1 MTPGYIGNVMK
12 HIKTKLHRCAFAVS
26 TILCSSTVLAQQTPS
41 TPEKSVERMQVTG
54 SHIKRTDLEG
64 PSPVTI
70 ISRDMIDKS
79 GFDNLQQLLERLP
92 VSGAGTFSTRGNS
105 QDSTANGAAAISL
118 RGFGADA
125 TLVLINGRRVATSA
139 FAEGIVNSFVDINSI
154 PVAAIE
160 RVDILKDGASA
171 IYGSDAVAGVVN
183 VVLRKDYTGTDVS
196 LGYGQTTGPGYDETT
211 LSTVWGTGDEKSN
224 ATLILD
230 YFNNGQIDNHELGRF
245 GTANQVPYGGED
257 FRSTRG
263 YPGRFIVDGVTLRD
277 PGCPAGSIAGQNC
290 LYDYGPA
297 SIAIPAAE
305 RIGAILNLSRK
316 LDGDI
321 ELFSE
326 IAVQHNTSTAGGAAT
341 PLDEGAGL
349 TVPGTHPN
357 NPWQKDIKIGR
368 YRTVDAGNRRWNISS
383 DTLRLLAGIRGTF
396 NNWEWEAAAQK
407 GRSAASQTGDR
418 DQGWVR
424 TDFLQ
429 TEINAGRYNPFGGV
443 QNPQSVIDA
452 ITTSLVRRGT
462 SHLTS
467 VDAHIGGEL
476 FQLDTGAVG
485 LAAGIE
491 YREEDAR
498 DTPDDQFVR
507 GLIFGT
513 ESVSA
518 AASRSQKA
526 AYVELSIPVLT
537 NLELQLAERYDH
549 YSDFGGTANPKVA
562 LHFTPTDE
570 LSFRASWS
578 QGFRAPSLAQVGLGP
593 SQESQF
599 FIDTFLCPTADTNNP
614 ACGSTDYTI
623 IFAGNPNLKAEE
635 SESWNL
641 GMVWQA
647 TTDLDFSVDLWSIT
661 QDNKIDEVPFGDV
674 YQAECGNQNSTVC
687 IRFAPLPGQ
696 TLGTLDRINNGYF
709 NVSSQEAQGLDL
721 SGNYKMD
728 LADYGLLK
736 FNLEWTYLDSFK
748 KDNLSYVGE
757 YRYPQYRWV
766 TSADWSRNDWGVAAS
781 LSYIG
786 EFEDTPD
793 INFDGSLDFDT
804 EKSRMVDSQ
813 LTVDAQVYYN
823 LNAQTKLL
831 IGANNLLNKE
841 PPFAAG
847 DGDSDLYGYVSSM
860 YSPRGRYVYAKVSY
874 KF

>member
-1 MTPGYIGNVMK
+1 MK
-12 HIKTKLHRCAFAVS
+12 HIRSKLHRCAFAIS
-26 TILCSSTVLAQQTPS
+26 TILCSSSLLAQQT
-41 TPEKSVERMQVTG
+41 TPPEDKAVERMQVTG

-70 ISRDMIDKS
+70 IDREMIDKS

-92 VSGAGTFSTRGNS
+92 TTGAGTFSTRGNS

-160 RVDILKDGASA
+160 RIDILKDGASA

-196 LGYGQTTGPGYDETT
+196 LGYGQAAGPGYDETT
-211 LSTVWGTGDEKSN
+211 FSTVWGTGDDKSN

-230 YFNNGQIDNHELGRF
+230 YFNNGQIDNSELGRF
-245 GTANQVPYGGED
+245 GTSNQEPYGGAD
-257 FRSTRG
+257 FRSSRG

-277 PGCPAGSIAGQNC
+277 PGCPADSIAGQTC
-290 LYDYGPA
+290 LYDYGPS

-305 RIGAILNLSRK
+305 RLGAILNLSRK

-321 ELFSE
+321 EIFSE

-357 NPWQKDIKIGR
+357 NPWKKDIQIGR
-368 YRTVDAGNRRWNISS
+368 YRTVDAGNRRWDITS
-383 DTLRLLAGIRGTF
+383 DTLRLLAGVRGTF

-407 GRSAASQTGDR
+407 GRSAATQTGGR

-443 QNPQSVIDA
+443 KNPQSVIDA
-452 ITTSLVRRGT
+452 ITTSLVRRGK

-476 FQLDTGAVG
+476 FELETGAVG
-485 LAAGIE
+485 LAAGVE
-491 YREEDAR
+491 YRKEDAR
-498 DTPDDQFVR
+498 DTPDDQFTR

-526 AYVELSIPVLT
+526 AYVELSVPVLE

-549 YSDFGGTANPKVA
+549 YSDFGGTANPKIA
-562 LHFTPTDE
+562 LHFTPTE
-570 LSFRASWS
+570 TLSLRSSWS

-599 FIDTFLCPTADTNNP
+599 FIDTFLCPTPNTNNP
-614 ACGSTDYTI
+614 ACASTDYTI

-635 SESWNL
+635 SESWNF
-641 GMVWQA
+641 GVVWQA
-647 TTDLDFSVDLWSIT
+647 TPDLDFSVDLWSIT

-674 YQAECGNQNSTVC
+674 YQAECGNQNSVIC
-687 IRFAPLPGQ
+687 IRFAPQPGQ

-709 NVSSQEAQGLDL
+709 NVSSQEAQGLDI

-728 LADYGLLK
+728 LADLGLLK
-736 FNLEWTYLDSFK
+736 FNLEWTYLDEFE
-748 KDNLSYVGE
+748 KDSRSYAGE

-766 TSADWSRNDWGVAAS
+766 TSADWSRNDWGVAGS

-793 INFDGSLDFDT
+793 IDFDGSLDFDT
-804 EKSRMVDSQ
+804 ETSEMVNAQ

-823 LNAQTKLL
+823 LNTQTKL
-831 IGANNLLNKE
+831 IVGANNLLDKD

-847 DGDSDLYGYVSSM
+847 DGDGDLYGYVGSM
-860 YSPRGRYVYAKVSY
+860 YSPRGRYIYAKVSY

>member
-1 MTPGYIGNVMK
+1 MK
-12 HIKTKLHRCAFAVS
+12 HIRSKLHRCAFAVS
-26 TILCSSTVLAQQTPS
+26 TILCSNTALAQATPP
-41 TPEKSVERMQVTG
+41 TEEKAVERMQVTG

-70 ISRDMIDKS
+70 IDREMIDKS

-92 VSGAGTFSTRGNS
+92 TTGSGTFSTRGNS

-211 LSTVWGTGDEKSN
+211 FSTVWGTGDDKSN

-230 YFNNGQIDNHELGRF
+230 YFNNGQIDNSELGRF
-245 GTANQVPYGGED
+245 GSANQSAYGGQD
-257 FRSTRG
+257 LRSSRG

-277 PGCPAGSIAGQNC
+277 PGCPAGSIAGQTC
-290 LYDYGPA
+290 LYDYGPS

-305 RIGAILNLSRK
+305 RLGAILNLSRK

-321 ELFSE
+321 EIFSE

-349 TVPGTHPN
+349 TVPGSHPN
-357 NPWQKDIKIGR
+357 NPWKKDIKIGR
-368 YRTVDAGNRRWNISS
+368 YRTVDAGNRRWDITS

-407 GRSAASQTGDR
+407 GRSAATQTGER

-452 ITTSLVRRGT
+452 ITTSLVRRGK

-476 FQLDTGAVG
+476 FQLETGAVG
-485 LAAGIE
+485 LAAGVE
-491 YREEDAR
+491 YRKEDAR
-498 DTPDDQFVR
+498 DTPDDQFTR

-526 AYVELSIPVLT
+526 AYVELSVPVME

-549 YSDFGGTANPKVA
+549 YSDFGGTANPKIA
-562 LHFTPTDE
+562 LHFTPTE
-570 LSFRASWS
+570 TVSLRASWS
-578 QGFRAPSLAQVGLGP
+578 QGFRAPSLAQIGLGP

-599 FIDTFLCPTADTNNP
+599 FIDTFLCPTPNTNNP
-614 ACGSTDYTI
+614 ACASTDYTI

-635 SESWNL
+635 SESWNVGL
-641 GMVWQA
+641 VWQA
-647 TTDLDFSVDLWSIT
+647 TPDLDFSLDLWSIT

-674 YQAECGNQNSTVC
+674 YQAECGNQNSIIC
-687 IRFAPLPGQ
+687 IRFAPQPGQ

-728 LADYGLLK
+728 LGSNGLLK
-736 FNLEWTYLDSFK
+736 FNLEWTYLDEFE
-748 KDNLSYVGE
+748 KDNRSYAGE

-793 INFDGSLDFDT
+793 IDFDGSLDFDT
-804 EKSRMVDSQ
+804 ETSEMVDSQ
-813 LTVDAQVYYN
+813 ITVDTQVYYN
-823 LNAQTKLL
+823 LNSQTKLL
-831 IGANNLLNKE
+831 LGVSNLLNE
-841 PPFAAG
+841 DPPFAAG
-847 DGDSDLYGYVSSM
+847 DGDGDLYGYVSSM

>member
-1 MTPGYIGNVMK
+1 MK
-12 HIKTKLHRCAFAVS
+12 HIRSKLHRCAFAVS
-26 TILCSSTVLAQQTPS
+26 TILCSSAVLAQATPP
-41 TPEKSVERMQVTG
+41 TEEKAVERMQITG
-54 SHIKRTDLEG
+54 SHIKRTDMEG

-92 VSGAGTFSTRGNS
+92 TTGAGTFSTRGNS

-160 RVDILKDGASA
+160 RIDILKDGASA

-183 VVLRKDYTGTDVS
+183 VVLRKDYTGTEVS
-196 LGYGQTTGPGYDETT
+196 LGHGQATGPGYDETT
-211 LSTVWGTGDEKSN
+211 FSTVWGTGDDKSN
-224 ATLILD
+224 TTLILD
-230 YFNNGQIDNHELGRF
+230 YFNNGQIDNSELGRF
-245 GTANQVPYGGED
+245 GTSNQSPYGGQD
-257 FRSTRG
+257 LRSSRG
-263 YPGRFIVDGVTLRD
+263 YPGRFIVDGVTQRD
-277 PGCPAGSIAGQNC
+277 PGCPAGSIAGQTC
-290 LYDYGPA
+290 VYDYGPA

-305 RIGAILNLSRK
+305 RLGAILNLSRK

-321 ELFSE
+321 KIFSE

-349 TVPGTHPN
+349 TVPGSHPN
-357 NPWQKDIKIGR
+357 NPWKKDIQIGR
-368 YRTVDAGNRRWNISS
+368 YRTVDAGNRRWDITS
-383 DTLRLLAGIRGTF
+383 DTLRLLAGIRGSF

-407 GRSAASQTGDR
+407 GRSAATQTGER

-429 TEINAGRYNPFGGV
+429 REINAGRYNPFGGV

-452 ITTSLVRRGT
+452 ITTSLVRRGKA
-462 SHLTS
+462 HLTS

-485 LAAGIE
+485 LAAGVE
-491 YREEDAR
+491 YRKEDAR
-498 DTPDDQFVR
+498 DTPDDQFTR

-526 AYVELSIPVLT
+526 VYVELSVPVME

-549 YSDFGGTANPKVA
+549 YSDFGGTANPKIA
-562 LHFTPTDE
+562 LHFTPTDTVS
-570 LSFRASWS
+570 LRTSWS
-578 QGFRAPSLAQVGLGP
+578 QGFRAPSLAQIGLGP

-599 FIDTFLCPTADTNNP
+599 FIDTFLCPTPNAGNP
-614 ACGSTDYTI
+614 ACASTDYTI
-623 IFAGNPNLKAEE
+623 VFAGNPNLKAEE
-635 SESWNL
+635 SESWNV

-647 TTDLDFSVDLWSIT
+647 TPDLDFSVDLWSIT

-674 YQAECGNQNSTVC
+674 YQAECGQQNSSIC
-687 IRFAPLPGQ
+687 IRFAPLAGQ
-696 TLGTLDRINNGYF
+696 TLGILNRINNGYF

-728 LADYGLLK
+728 LGDNGLLK
-736 FNLEWTYLDSFK
+736 FNLEWTYLDEFE
-748 KDNLSYVGE
+748 KDNRSYAGE

-766 TSADWSRNDWGVAAS
+766 TSADWSRNDWGVAGS

-793 INFDGSLDFDT
+793 IDFDGSLDFDT
-804 EKSRMVDSQ
+804 ETSKMVKAQ

-831 IGANNLLNKE
+831 IGANNLLDKD

-847 DGDSDLYGYVSSM
+847 DGDGDLYGYVSSI

>member
-1 MTPGYIGNVMK
+1 MNTTQ
-12 HIKTKLHRCAFAVS
+12 HKLSYCALTVAAV
-26 TILCSSTVLAQQTPS
+26 LCSPQVWAQQSEAETKND
-41 TPEKSVERMQVTG
+41 KSVERIQVTG
-54 SHIKRTDLEG
+54 SHIKRNDIEG
-64 PSPVTI
+64 ALPVTI
-70 ISRDMIDKS
+70 IDRNMIDKS
-79 GFDNLQQLLERLP
+79 GFDNLQQLLERMP
-92 VSGAGTFSTRGNS
+92 VTGAGTFSTRGNS

-160 RVDILKDGASA
+160 RIDILKDGASA

-183 VVLRKDYTGTDVS
+183 IVLRKDYTGTEVS
-196 LGYGQTTGPGYDETT
+196 LGYGSTTGPSYDEKTF
-211 LSTVWGTGDEKSN
+211 STVWGTGDDKSN

-230 YFNNGQIDNHELGRF
+230 YFNNGQIDNSELGRF
-245 GTANQVPYGGED
+245 GTANQTPYGGED
-257 FRSTRG
+257 FRSSRG

-277 PGCPAGSIAGQNC
+277 PGCPTGSIAGQTC
-290 LYDYGPA
+290 LYDYGPH
-297 SIAIPAAE
+297 SIALPAAE
-305 RIGAILNLSRK
+305 RLGAMLTMSRELN
-316 LDGDI
+316 DNI
-321 ELFSE
+321 EIFSE
-326 IAVQHNTSTAGGAAT
+326 MAVQHNTSVAGGAAT

-349 TVPGTHPN
+349 TVPGSHPN
-357 NPWQKDIKIGR
+357 NPWKKDIKIGR
-368 YRTVDAGNRRWNISS
+368 YRTVDAGNRRWDITS
-383 DTLRLLAGIRGTF
+383 DTLRLLAGVRGVV

-407 GRSAASQTGDR
+407 GRSAATQTGER

-429 TEINAGRYNPFGGV
+429 NEINAGRYNPFGGV

-452 ITTSLVRRGT
+452 ITTSLVRRGK

-467 VDAHIGGEL
+467 VDGHISGEL
-476 FQLDTGAVG
+476 MQITHGAIG
-485 LAAGIE
+485 LAAGVE
-491 YREEDAR
+491 YRKEDAR
-498 DTPDDQFVR
+498 DTPDDQFTR

-518 AASRSQKA
+518 AAGRSQKA
-526 AYVELSIPVLT
+526 AYIELSVPVLE

-562 LHFTPTDE
+562 FHYTPSDTVTV
-570 LSFRASWS
+570 RGSWS
-578 QGFRAPSLAQVGLGP
+578 QGFRAPSLAQIGLGP

-599 FIDTFLCPTADTNNP
+599 FVDTFLCPTNNP
-614 ACGSTDYTI
+614 ANPACASTDYTI

-641 GMVWQA
+641 GLVWQVNDA
-647 TTDLDFSVDLWSIT
+647 LDFSMDLWSIT
-661 QDNKIDEVPFGDV
+661 QDNKIDEVPFGEV
-674 YQAECGNQNSTVC
+674 YQAECGKQNSTIC

-709 NVSSQEAQGLDL
+709 NVSSQAARGLDL
-721 SGNYKMD
+721 SANYKLD
-728 LADYGLLK
+728 LAQNGVVKL
-736 FNLEWTYLDSFK
+736 NLEWTYLDEFE
-748 KDNLSYVGE
+748 KDKVSYAGE

-766 TSADWSRNDWGVAAS
+766 AGADWNLNDWGVAGS

-793 INFDGSLDFDT
+793 INFDGTLDFDT
-804 EKSRMVDSQ
+804 ETSRMVDSQ
-813 LTVDAQVYYN
+813 LTVDTQLYYN
-823 LNAQTKLL
+823 WDASTKLML
-831 IGANNLLNKE
+831 GVSNLLDEE

-847 DGDSDLYGYVSSM
+847 DGDGDLYGYVTSI